1 MYIIRQM
8 VDDSI
13 IHQRIAFVG
22 TEKQVIDFVNSQTSD
37 AYDFM
42 ETWEQTEYW
51 LKHNGYIICEEKD
64 KKKAKTLEFAY
75 RLWDFQNDIS
85 YCNQET
91 GIVRI
96 DTYEEAVKFLDW
108 VLKEENFEYEFQK

>member
-8 VDDSI
+8 INDSI
-13 IHQRIAFVG
+13 IHQRVAFVG
-22 TEKQVIDFVNSQTSD
+22 TEKEVMDFVNSQTSD

-42 ETWEQTEYW
+42 ENWEQTEYW
-51 LKHNGYIICEEKD
+51 LKHNGYTICEEKD
-64 KKKAKTLEFAY
+64 KKKSKTLEFAY

-91 GIVRI
+91 GIVKI
-96 DTYEEAVKFLDW
+96 NTYDEAVKFLDW
-108 VLKEENFEYEFQK
+108 VLKEENFKYEFQK